1 MSSCSSA
8 EAEESQVIWL
18 SGDPDVNSRA
28 MIISNTAETIP
39 ARHETEYRFIKA
51 AMNIILLS

>member
-1 MSSCSSA
+1 
-8 EAEESQVIWL
+8 
-18 SGDPDVNSRA
+18 
-28 MIISNTAETIP
+28 MIISNAAETIP